1 MGYREKVKEH
11 CALAGKRSE
20 QLFEWEVGAIQA
32 VFVVF

>member
-20 QLFEWEVGAIQA
+20 QLFEWGVVGRRGS
-32 VFVVF
+32 VGSL